1 MQFRD
6 QGPYLEHCY
15 RCACSQDSGKMQEH
29 SILKM
34 QNYRE
39 KSDVTTRFQGLVS
52 RLVPRGVA
60 SDTSGTTPGSR
71 SARDY
76 GNMSYVNGRLVSV
89 WHEGMAVAGAMCD
102 CPIRNRRKLREQRAK
117 AWRKWRGLPGLW
129 QSGKKHSILKM
140 QSHREQRVPSSKV
153 FCHPPFFLWQNTPR
167 GLS

>member
-1 MQFRD
+1 MQ
-6 QGPYLEHCY
+6 
-15 RCACSQDSGKMQEH
+15 KH

-34 QNYRE
+34 QNCRE

-71 SARDY
+71 SARDE
-76 GNMSYVNGRLVSV
+76 GNMSYVNGRLVSG

-129 QSGKKHSILKM
+129 RSGKTLDSEDAKADRAMGSVFKSVSPPPLFFGDVAKHSGPAI
-140 QSHREQRVPSSKV
+140 
-153 FCHPPFFLWQNTPR
+153 CN
-167 GLS
+167 